1 MKQNKCHII
10 LEPHINKTR
19 NYIFFL
25 KKKKPLIKTNKAD
38 ILRERERER
47 DDYIVT
53 LPNLV
58 EPVGVGFRKG
68 NGVGF

>member
-19 NYIFFL
+19 NYIYFFFL
-25 KKKKPLIKTNKAD
+25 KKKPLIKTNKAD

-47 DDYIVT
+47 EREMIT
-53 LPNLV
+53 LLP
-58 EPVGVGFRKG
+58 FQTW
-68 NGVGF
+68 

>member
-19 NYIFFL
+19 NYIFKK

-38 ILRERERER
+38 ILREREREM
-47 DDYIVT
+47 IT
-53 LPNLV
+53 LLP
-58 EPVGVGFRKG
+58 FQTW
-68 NGVGF
+68 